1 MAPDGLVWVW
11 NERPKGGVGMT
22 DQAGP
27 NTLPA
32 RQTSREPES
41 SGLKLSLRKFGFSY
55 YLMGIL

>member
-1 MAPDGLVWVW
+1 
-11 NERPKGGVGMT
+11 MT

-27 NTLPA
+27 NALPA

-41 SGLKLSLRKFGFSY
+41 SGLRLSLRKFGFSY